1 MRLKAAAISDRG
13 AIRAKNEDNL
23 FVDGSMLPEIHN
35 EREELCRELL
45 PLRRS
50 LFGVFDG
57 MGGFSSGETA
67 SWLTAETA
75 RKLWTEQGQN
85 TPPEQLLQ
93 EICAE
98 ANRTVCEEMVRRSNA
113 LMGATAAMLLFDEDR
128 FHLCN
133 VGDSPIFRLRGG
145 CLERL
150 SAEHTERE
158 TYEAVTGKKAE
169 PGRKFG
175 LTQNIGM
182 QEDEISLTPYYT
194 SDILKAGDTFLICS
208 DGVTDMLDGE
218 EIASL
223 LGMPDETAAAR
234 KIVDRSLVAGGRD
247 NITAIVLRVRR
258 EPGLI
263 GRILKAVHR
272 KGESSSGT

>member
-23 FVDGSMLPEIHN
+23 IVDGSILPEIHN
-35 EREELCRELL
+35 EREELLRELSTAQ
-45 PLRRS
+45 RS

-67 SWLTAETA
+67 SRLTAETA
-75 RKLWTEQGQN
+75 KKLWEERGQD
-85 TPPEQLLQ
+85 TPPEQLTE

-98 ANRTVCEEMVRRSNA
+98 ANRNLCEEMVRRSNA
-113 LMGATAAMLLFDEDR
+113 LMGSTAAMLLFGDDA

-145 CLERL
+145 VLEQL
-150 SAEHTERE
+150 SYEHTERE

-182 QEDEISLTPYYT
+182 SEDEISLSPYHLT
-194 SDILKAGDTFLICS
+194 GELKVGDTFLICS
-208 DGVTDMLDGE
+208 DGVTDMLQPE
-218 EIASL
+218 EIAEL
-223 LGMPDETAAAR
+223 LGLPDETAAVR
-234 KIVDRSLVAGGRD
+234 KIVDRSLEAGGRD
-247 NITAIVLRVRR
+247 NITAIVLRSCR

-272 KGESSSGT
+272 KGE